1 MPSKADNCQSG
12 WAVARDEEVAQSASG
27 VLIPARAAA
36 DIVIF
41 GRGWGPHSRRTVM
54 KPETVG
60 MSSARLARLGEVM
73 KRRYV
78 DSGYLPGMLTYVWRK
93 GQLVH
98 TGICGHI
105 DLERGKPMREDAI
118 FRIYSM
124 TKPITAVAL
133 MMLVEDG
140 LIGLDDAVDSYIPAW
155 KNLGVYAS
163 GMPSLLPAAPP
174 SYITTP
180 TLRPMKVVD
189 LATHT
194 SGLTYGF
201 MMRTAVDAAYRKA
214 KLADRQTPG
223 GLPEMIEQLAQLPLD
238 FSPGTAWNY
247 SVSID
252 VLGYLVEKLA
262 GVSFGEFLRT
272 RLFEP
277 LGMNDTAFWVSAD
290 KIERFTCCYQP
301 AGNRSGLKLQDDA
314 RESTY
319 AQPPKLESGGG
330 GLVSTAHDY
339 LRFCRMM
346 LNGGTLDGVQILSP
360 KTVALFSLNYLP
372 DGREI
377 ADMALPGM
385 FSESGYA
392 GVGFSLGC
400 GVNVNVA
407 KTRLPGSLGEYFWGG
422 AAATAFWIDPREALT
437 VVFMTQVIGSE
448 ARLSLRRDLRT
459 MVYSA
464 MTESFA

>member
-1 MPSKADNCQSG
+1 
-12 WAVARDEEVAQSASG
+12 
-27 VLIPARAAA
+27 
-36 DIVIF
+36 
-41 GRGWGPHSRRTVM
+41 M
-54 KPETVG
+54 KPEKLG
-60 MSSARLARLGEVM
+60 MSSPRLARLDEVM
-73 KRRYV
+73 RRRYV
-78 DSGYLPGMLTYVWRK
+78 EGGHLPGMLTYIYRK
-93 GQLVH
+93 GHLVH
-98 TGICGHI
+98 TGMCGHMDI
-105 DLERGKPMREDAI
+105 ERGRKMREDAI

-124 TKPITAVAL
+124 SKPITAVAL
-133 MMLVEDG
+133 MMLVEEG
-140 LIGLDDAVDSYIPAW
+140 LIGLDDAVHTHIPAW
-155 KNLGVYAS
+155 NNLGVYTS
-163 GMPSLLPAAPP
+163 GMPSLLGTAPP
-174 SYITTP
+174 SFLTSP
-180 TLRPMKVVD
+180 VQRPMKIVD

-201 MMRTAVDAAYRKA
+201 MMRSAVDAAYRRA
-214 KLADRQTPG
+214 KVIDRQTPG
-223 GLPEMIEQLAQLPLD
+223 GLSEMIDQLAKIPLD

-247 SVSID
+247 SVAID
-252 VLGYLVEKLA
+252 VLGYLVEKLS
-262 GVSFGEFLRT
+262 GISFGEFLRT

-277 LGMNDTAFWVSAD
+277 LGMSDTAFHVPAD
-290 KIERFTCCYQP
+290 KLERFTSCYQP
-301 AGNRSGLKLQDDA
+301 GPQGSGLKLQDDA

-319 AQPPKLESGGG
+319 ATPPILESGGG

-346 LNGGTLDGVQILSP
+346 LSGGTLDGVQILSP

-372 DGREI
+372 EGREV

-400 GVNVNVA
+400 GVNVDVA

-422 AAATAFWIDPREALT
+422 AAATAFWIDPKEELT

-448 ARLSLRRDLRT
+448 ARLTLRRDLRT
-459 MVYSA
+459 LVYAA

>member
-1 MPSKADNCQSG
+1 
-12 WAVARDEEVAQSASG
+12 
-27 VLIPARAAA
+27 
-36 DIVIF
+36 
-41 GRGWGPHSRRTVM
+41 M

-60 MSSARLARLGEVM
+60 MSSARLARLDDAM

-78 DSGYLPGMLTYVWRK
+78 DGGYLPGMLTHVFRR

-98 TGICGHI
+98 TGMCGQM
-105 DLERGKPMREDAI
+105 DLERGKKMREDAI

-124 TKPITAVAL
+124 SKPITAVAL
-133 MMLVEDG
+133 MMLVEEG
-140 LIGLDDAVDSYIPAW
+140 LIGLDDPVHDHIPAW
-155 KNLGVYAS
+155 RNLGVYAS
-163 GMPSLLPAAPP
+163 GVPSLLPGAPP
-174 SYITTP
+174 AFMTTP
-180 TLRPMKVVD
+180 VSRPMKVID

-201 MMRTAVDAAYRKA
+201 MMRSAVDAAYRKA
-214 KLADRQTPG
+214 KVVDRQTPG
-223 GLPEMIEQLAQLPLD
+223 GLQGMVDQLAGIPLD

-247 SVSID
+247 SVAID
-252 VLGYLVEKLA
+252 VLGYLVEKLS

-272 RLFEP
+272 RLFAP
-277 LGMNDTAFWVSAD
+277 LGMNDTAFHVPPD
-290 KIERFTCCYQP
+290 KTERFSACYQP
-301 AGNRSGLKLQDDA
+301 EGKGPGLKLQDDA

-319 AQPPKLESGGG
+319 AKPPLLESGGG

-346 LNGGTLDGVQILSP
+346 LNGGSLDGAQILSP

-372 DGREI
+372 GNREI

-400 GVNVNVA
+400 GVNIDVA
-407 KTRLPGSLGEYFWGG
+407 KTRLPGSLGEFFWGG
-422 AAATAFWIDPREALT
+422 AAATAFWIDPKEELA

-448 ARLSLRRDLRT
+448 ARLTLRRDLRT
-459 MVYSA
+459 LVYSA
-464 MTESFA
+464 ITESFA

>member
-1 MPSKADNCQSG
+1 
-12 WAVARDEEVAQSASG
+12 
-27 VLIPARAAA
+27 
-36 DIVIF
+36 
-41 GRGWGPHSRRTVM
+41 M

-60 MSSARLARLGEVM
+60 MSSARLTQLDHVM

-78 DSGYLPGMLTYVWRK
+78 DGGYLPGMLTQVYRK
-93 GQLVH
+93 GHLVH
-98 TGICGHI
+98 TGICGHM

-124 TKPITAVAL
+124 SKPITAVAL
-133 MMLVEDG
+133 MMLVEEG
-140 LIGLDDAVDSYIPAW
+140 LIGLDDIVHSHIPEW
-155 KNLGVYAS
+155 KNLGVYSS
-163 GMPSLLPAAPP
+163 GMPSLLPDAPP
-174 SYITTP
+174 SFLTTP
-180 TLRPMKVVD
+180 VQRAMKVVD

-201 MMRTAVDAAYRKA
+201 MMRSAVDAAYRKA
-214 KLADRQTPG
+214 KVVDRETPG
-223 GLPEMIEQLAQLPLD
+223 GLQGMVGQLAQIPLD

-252 VLGYLVEKLA
+252 VLGYLVEKLS
-262 GVSFGEFLRT
+262 GMSFGEFLRT
-272 RLFEP
+272 RLFDP
-277 LGMNDTAFWVSAD
+277 LGMKDTAFYVPPND
-290 KIERFTCCYQP
+290 IERFTSCYQP
-301 AGNRSGLKLQDDA
+301 ETQGSGLRLQDDG

-319 AQPPKLESGGG
+319 AKPPMLESGGG

-372 DGREI
+372 DAREI

-422 AAATAFWIDPREALT
+422 AAATAFWIDPKEELT
-437 VVFMTQVIGSE
+437 VVFMTQVIGSS
-448 ARLSLRRDLRT
+448 ARLTLRRDLRT
-459 MVYSA
+459 LVYSA

>member
-1 MPSKADNCQSG
+1 
-12 WAVARDEEVAQSASG
+12 
-27 VLIPARAAA
+27 
-36 DIVIF
+36 
-41 GRGWGPHSRRTVM
+41 M
-54 KPETVG
+54 KPETAG
-60 MSSARLARLGEVM
+60 FSPARLQRLDEVM

-78 DSGYLPGMLTYVWRK
+78 DGGFLPGLLTYVYRK

-98 TGICGHI
+98 TGLCGHMDI
-105 DLERGKPMREDAI
+105 ERGKKMREDAI

-124 TKPITAVAL
+124 SKPITAVAL
-133 MMLVEDG
+133 MMLVEEG
-140 LIGLDDAVDSYIPAW
+140 LIGLDDAVHTHIPAW

-163 GMPSLLPAAPP
+163 GMPSLLPDTPP
-174 SYITTP
+174 SFMTTP
-180 TLRPMKVVD
+180 PQRPMKVID

-201 MMRTAVDAAYRKA
+201 TMRTAVDAAYRRA
-214 KLADRQTPG
+214 KVVDRQTEG
-223 GLPEMIEQLAQLPLD
+223 GLQGMVEQLAQIPLD

-247 SVSID
+247 SVAID
-252 VLGYLVEKLA
+252 VLGYLVEKLS

-277 LGMNDTAFWVSAD
+277 LGMHDTAFYVPGD
-290 KIERFTCCYQP
+290 KIERFTSCYQP
-301 AGNRSGLKLQDDA
+301 GDGGRGLKLQDDG
-314 RESTY
+314 RESAIY
-319 AQPPKLESGGG
+319 AEPPKLESGGG

-346 LNGGTLDGVQILSP
+346 LGGGTLDGVQILSP

-372 DGREI
+372 DGREV
-377 ADMALPGM
+377 ADMAFPGM

-400 GVNVNVA
+400 GVNVDVA

-422 AAATAFWIDPREALT
+422 AASTAFWIDPQEELT
-437 VVFMTQVIGSE
+437 VVFMTQVLSSPV
-448 ARLSLRRDLRT
+448 RLTLRRDLRT
-459 MVYSA
+459 LVYAA

>member
-1 MPSKADNCQSG
+1 
-12 WAVARDEEVAQSASG
+12 
-27 VLIPARAAA
+27 
-36 DIVIF
+36 
-41 GRGWGPHSRRTVM
+41 M

-60 MSSARLARLGEVM
+60 MSSARLARLDEVM

-78 DSGYLPGMLTYVWRK
+78 DSGYLPGMLTYVYRK

-98 TGICGHI
+98 TGICGQMDI
-105 DLERGKPMREDAI
+105 ERGKPMREDAI

-124 TKPITAVAL
+124 SKPITAVAL
-133 MMLVEDG
+133 MMLVEEG
-140 LIGLDDAVDSYIPAW
+140 LIGLDDTVHSHIPGW

-163 GMPSLLPAAPP
+163 GMPSLLPDA
-174 SYITTP
+174 SLGFLTTP
-180 TLRPMKVVD
+180 LLRPMKVID

-201 MMRTAVDAAYRKA
+201 MMRTAVDAAYRNA
-214 KLADRQTPG
+214 KVTDRQTAG
-223 GLPEMIEQLAQLPLD
+223 GLHGMIDQLAQIPLD

-252 VLGYLVEKLA
+252 VLGYLVEKLS
-262 GVSFGEFLRT
+262 GVNFGEFLRT

-277 LGMNDTAFWVSAD
+277 LGMSDTAFWAPPD

-301 AGNRSGLKLQDDA
+301 EAKGKGLKLQDDA

-319 AQPPKLESGGG
+319 AKPPMLELGGG

-346 LNGGTLDGVQILSP
+346 LNGGTLDGMQILSP

-372 DGREI
+372 EGREI
-377 ADMALPGM
+377 ADMSLPGM
-385 FSESGYA
+385 FSEFGYA
-392 GVGFSLGC
+392 GVGFSIGC
-400 GVNVNVA
+400 GVNVDVA
-407 KTRLPGSLGEYFWGG
+407 KTRVPGSLGEYFWGG
-422 AAATAFWIDPREALT
+422 AAATAFWIDPKEELT
-437 VVFMTQVIGSE
+437 VVFMTQVIGSPT
-448 ARLSLRRDLRT
+448 RLTLRRDLRT
-459 MVYSA
+459 LVYSA

>member
-1 MPSKADNCQSG
+1 
-12 WAVARDEEVAQSASG
+12 
-27 VLIPARAAA
+27 
-36 DIVIF
+36 
-41 GRGWGPHSRRTVM
+41 M

-60 MSSARLARLGEVM
+60 LSSARLERLDEVM

-78 DSGYLPGMLTYVWRK
+78 DSGQLPGLTTCVYRK
-93 GQLVH
+93 GELVH
-98 TGICGHI
+98 TGLCGQM
-105 DLERGKPMREDAI
+105 DLERGRPMREDAI

-124 TKPITAVAL
+124 SKPITAVAL
-133 MMLVEDG
+133 MILAEEG
-140 LIGLDDAVDSYIPAW
+140 RIGLDDAVHTHIPEW
-155 KNLGVYAS
+155 KDLAVYAS
-163 GMPSLLPAAPP
+163 GIPSLLPNAPP
-174 SYITTP
+174 AFLTTP
-180 TLRPMKVVD
+180 VQRPMKVVD

-201 MMRTAVDAAYRKA
+201 MMRSAVDAAYRQA
-214 KLADRQTPG
+214 KVVDRQTPG
-223 GLPEMIEQLAQLPLD
+223 GLSEMVGQLAKLPLD
-238 FSPGTAWNY
+238 FSPGAAWNY
-247 SVSID
+247 SVAID
-252 VLGYLVEKLA
+252 VLGYLVEKLS
-262 GVSFGEFLRT
+262 GLSFGEFLRT

-277 LGMNDTAFWVSAD
+277 LGMSDTAFYVPPD
-290 KIERFTCCYQP
+290 KTERFTSCYQP
-301 AGNRSGLKLQDDA
+301 EGRGPGLKLQDDA

-319 AQPPKLESGGG
+319 AKPPLLESGGG
-330 GLVSTAHDY
+330 GLVSTAEDY

-372 DGREI
+372 GGGEV
-377 ADMALPGM
+377 AEMALPGT

-400 GVNVNVA
+400 GVNIDVA

-422 AAATAFWIDPREALT
+422 AAATAFWIDPREDLT

-448 ARLSLRRDLRT
+448 ARLTLRRDLRT
-459 MVYSA
+459 LVYSA